1 MNEKTKN
8 VDEEKRG
15 FGMAIFVLLS
25 FLLMK
30 PAYGQSDLIS
40 LLELAENNYPLIAA
54 RQAEAE
60 AAQASVALEKST
72 LLPSL
77 DAAYQANY
85 STYNNITGMSYPG
98 QLLPISGP
106 PTTENFN
113 NPVPGSAV
121 SLLLKWAPLTF
132 GQRTASV
139 EYNRKLYEKQLAG
152 LEDEVLRLKFRVAFI
167 YLEIASTKELIE
179 VYRKNIERNEFNL
192 TQIHSLVAAGLRPG
206 VDSLKFRGELSKA
219 RTELYQLENLLET
232 QKLELR
238 ELLVSDELRDIN
250 LNSFFVENLPDK
262 PADPSGLSGN
272 PALRMAQYELEANQ
286 ARLTQISRSWT
297 PKLELWGTTY
307 ARGSGILH
315 DGTVDKAEGW
325 SFSRYN
331 YGVGL
336 QLAFPILDIPKVK
349 LQTNRQEAIVRSSES
364 YLRQT
369 QIALS
374 KEENI
379 ALNNLETSL
388 RVAGEVPVEYEA
400 AESAFRA
407 LQTRYTAGLTDYSDL
422 IQAQY
427 DLLRAEAGLKNTWIS
442 SWKSLL
448 KLAVIRGDVNL
459 FLNQIQN

>member
-1 MNEKTKN
+1 MDEKTKN

-15 FGMAIFVLLS
+15 YKIAIFILLS

-40 LLELAENNYPLIAA
+40 LLDLAEENYPLIAV

-60 AAQASVALEKST
+60 AAQANVALEKST

-106 PTTENFN
+106 PTVENYN

-192 TQIHSLVAAGLRPG
+192 NQIHSLVAAGLRPG

-232 QKLELR
+232 QKQELR
-238 ELLVSDELRDIN
+238 ELLVSDGVQDIEMN
-250 LNSFFVENLPDK
+250 AFFVENLPAK

-315 DGTVDKAEGW
+315 DGTVDKGEGW
-325 SFSRYN
+325 SFNRYN

-336 QLAFPILDIPKVK
+336 QLVFPILDIPKVK
-349 LQTNRQEAIVRSSES
+349 LKTNRQEAVVRSSES

-407 LQTRYTAGLTDYSDL
+407 LQTRYNAGLTDYSDL

>member
-1 MNEKTKN
+1 M
-8 VDEEKRG
+8 EEETAYRIIKSG
-15 FGMAIFVLLS
+15 F
-25 FLLMK
+25 K
-30 PAYGQSDLIS
+30 PAILVFLSLIYAGFSFGQSDLKS
-40 LLELAENNYPLIAA
+40 LLTIAEENYPLIAA

-60 AAQASVALEKST
+60 AAQVKVALEKNT

-85 STYNNITGMSYPG
+85 STYNNITGMNYPG

-106 PTTENFN
+106 PTAENYN

-121 SLLLKWAPLTF
+121 SLLLKWAPFTF

-192 TQIHSLVAAGLRPG
+192 SQIHSLVAAGLRPG

-232 QKLELR
+232 QKQELR
-238 ELLVSDELRDIN
+238 ELLVSDGVQDIEMN
-250 LNSFFVENLPDK
+250 AFFVENLPAK

-336 QLAFPILDIPKVK
+336 QLAFPVLDIPKVK
-349 LQTNRQEAIVRSSES
+349 LQTNRQEAIVRSSEN

-407 LQTRYTAGLTDYSDL
+407 LQTRYNAGLTDYSDL

-448 KLAVIRGDVNL
+448 KLVVIRGDVNL

>member
-1 MNEKTKN
+1 
-8 VDEEKRG
+8 
-15 FGMAIFVLLS
+15 
-25 FLLMK
+25 
-30 PAYGQSDLIS
+30 
-40 LLELAENNYPLIAA
+40 
-54 RQAEAE
+54 
-60 AAQASVALEKST
+60 
-72 LLPSL
+72 
-77 DAAYQANY
+77 
-85 STYNNITGMSYPG
+85 
-98 QLLPISGP
+98 
-106 PTTENFN
+106 
-113 NPVPGSAV
+113 
-121 SLLLKWAPLTF
+121 
-132 GQRTASV
+132 
-139 EYNRKLYEKQLAG
+139 
-152 LEDEVLRLKFRVAFI
+152 
-167 YLEIASTKELIE
+167 
-179 VYRKNIERNEFNL
+179 
-192 TQIHSLVAAGLRPG
+192 
-206 VDSLKFRGELSKA
+206 LSKA

-331 YGVGL
+331 YGIGL

>member
-1 MNEKTKN
+1 M
-8 VDEEKRG
+8 
-15 FGMAIFVLLS
+15 
-25 FLLMK
+25 
-30 PAYGQSDLIS
+30 
-40 LLELAENNYPLIAA
+40 
-54 RQAEAE
+54 
-60 AAQASVALEKST
+60 
-72 LLPSL
+72 
-77 DAAYQANY
+77 
-85 STYNNITGMSYPG
+85 
-98 QLLPISGP
+98 
-106 PTTENFN
+106 
-113 NPVPGSAV
+113 
-121 SLLLKWAPLTF
+121 
-132 GQRTASV
+132 
-139 EYNRKLYEKQLAG
+139 
-152 LEDEVLRLKFRVAFI
+152 
-167 YLEIASTKELIE
+167 
-179 VYRKNIERNEFNL
+179 
-192 TQIHSLVAAGLRPG
+192 
-206 VDSLKFRGELSKA
+206 
-219 RTELYQLENLLET
+219 
-232 QKLELR
+232 
-238 ELLVSDELRDIN
+238 
-250 LNSFFVENLPDK
+250 
-262 PADPSGLSGN
+262 
-272 PALRMAQYELEANQ
+272 
-286 ARLTQISRSWT
+286 
-297 PKLELWGTTY
+297 WGTTY

>member
-1 MNEKTKN
+1 MKK
-8 VDEEKRG
+8 VILYRIPKSG
-15 FGMAIFVLLS
+15 FKSVILVFLSVLYAGFS
-25 FLLMK
+25 F
-30 PAYGQSDLIS
+30 GQTDLKS
-40 LLELAENNYPLIAA
+40 LLLLAEENYPLIAA

-60 AAQASVALEKST
+60 AAQVNIALEKNT

-77 DAAYQANY
+77 DVAYQANY

-98 QLLPISGP
+98 MLLPISGP
-106 PTTENFN
+106 PTAENYN

-121 SLLLKWAPLTF
+121 SLLLKWTPLTF

-179 VYRKNIERNEFNL
+179 AYRKNIERNEFNL
-192 TQIHSLVAAGLRPG
+192 NQIHSLVAAGLRPG

-238 ELLVSDELRDIN
+238 ELLVSDEVRDIN

-262 PADPSGLSGN
+262 PVDPSGLPGN

-325 SFSRYN
+325 SFGRYN

-336 QLAFPILDIPKVK
+336 QLAFPILDIPDVK
-349 LQTNRQEAIVRSSES
+349 LRTNRQEAIVRSSES

-369 QIALS
+369 QIALTR
-374 KEENI
+374 EENI

>member
-262 PADPSGLSGN
+262 PADPSGLPGN